1 VTDPLMPEAK
11 SVVSAPP
18 GEGPPSGYAPRL
30 GLFSGTMMVVGG
42 IIGSGIFLNPAI
54 VAQRVGTAG
63 LTLVVWVVGGVVALI
78 GALVFAELGARRPVA
93 GGGYVYL
100 RDGYGRLPAFLYA
113 WALLLV
119 IATGAIAAVAVT
131 FASYT
136 SALLGWGPHSR
147 VPLAIGAIL
156 ALSAV
161 NYIGVKPGAVT
172 QNLLTLLKLA
182 ALVLLIIT
190 GLLAPASS
198 PVDLMPLAGE
208 RNLALAVGAAL
219 VPVLF
224 AFGGW
229 QQTNFIAEELI
240 EPERNL
246 PRALLAGVAIVVL
259 VYLLANLAYLR
270 TLGISGLAHS
280 GAPAADAMAARF
292 GAPGR
297 TLIAAGIAISTF
309 GFLNLVLLVS
319 PRVYRAMAA
328 DGLFFPSLARLHPR
342 YRTPTAAILFQGGW
356 AILLTLTGRYGDL
369 LDYVVFGDWI
379 FFGSTAAT
387 LFVFRSRE
395 RRGLEPAGIRFRM
408 PGYPLAPIGFILAAL
423 YVVVGSMVSNPINA
437 LKGTALIGLGV
448 PVYLFWERRR
458 AAGQRSPR
466 LPRRQRDTRPDTFE

>member
-1 VTDPLMPEAK
+1 MPQAT
-11 SVVSAPP
+11 SAVKGPP
-18 GEGPPSGYAPRL
+18 GEGSPTGYVPRL

-54 VAQRVGTAG
+54 VAQRLGTPA
-63 LTLVVWVVGGVVALI
+63 LTLTVWVLGGVVALI
-78 GALVFAELGARRPVA
+78 GALIYAELGARRPVA

-100 RDGYGRLPAFLYA
+100 RDAYGRLPAFLYA
-113 WALLLV
+113 WTLLLV

-136 SALLGWGPHSR
+136 AALLGWGPGTR
-147 VPLAIGAIL
+147 VPLAIGAIV
-156 ALSAV
+156 ALSGI

-172 QNLLTLLKLA
+172 QNVLTLLKLG
-182 ALVLLIIT
+182 ALGFLIVA
-190 GLLAPASS
+190 GLSAPASLAAE
-198 PVDLMPLAGE
+198 VLPLPGT
-208 RNLALAVGAAL
+208 RNVGLAIGAAL

-246 PRALLAGVAIVVL
+246 PRALLAGVAIVVA
-259 VYLLANLAYLR
+259 VYLLANLAYVK

-280 GAPAADAMAARF
+280 SAPAADAMTSLF

-309 GFLNLVLLVS
+309 GFLNLVILVS
-319 PRVYRAMAA
+319 PRVYRAMAS

-356 AILLTLTGRYGDL
+356 GILLTATGKYGDL

-387 LFVFRSRE
+387 LFLFRSRE
-395 RRGLEPAGIRFRM
+395 RQGVESGNIRFRM
-408 PGYPLAPIGFILAAL
+408 AGYPLAPILFILAAL
-423 YVVVGSMVSNPINA
+423 YVVAGSIASNPVNA
-437 LKGTALIGLGV
+437 IKGTALIALGI
-448 PVYLFWERRR
+448 PVYLFWDKRR
-458 AAGQRSPR
+458 ATLGHA
-466 LPRRQRDTRPDTFE
+466 